1 VPQLLGL
8 PVPGASEFVTV
19 GARSEAGE
27 TTPLRVLIADDH
39 PTYADALRVLLSRDD
54 RIEVVGAAGNG
65 LQAVEM
71 AAELQPDLVLMDL
84 EMPVMNGLEATRIL
98 TERGGPH
105 VILLTGSGATADV
118 DSALT
123 AGALGYLPKGMDSS
137 TLLEH
142 LLAFTTKRS
151 GG

>member
-1 VPQLLGL
+1 
-8 PVPGASEFVTV
+8 
-19 GARSEAGE
+19 
-27 TTPLRVLIADDH
+27 LIADDH
-39 PTYADALRVLLSRDD
+39 PTYADALRVLLSRDE

-71 AAELQPDLVLMDL
+71 AAELEPDLVLMDL

-98 TERGGPH
+98 IERSGAG
-105 VILLTGSGATADV
+105 VILLTGSNSTADV
-118 DSALT
+118 DSVLR

-142 LLAFTTKRS
+142 VLALTS
-151 GG
+151 EPPA

>member
-8 PVPGASEFVTV
+8 PVPGASDLVTIRTQT
-19 GARSEAGE
+19 A
-27 TTPLRVLIADDH
+27 PLRVLIADDH

-65 LQAVEM
+65 QQAVEM
-71 AAELQPDLVLMDL
+71 EAELEPDLVLMDL

-98 TERGGPH
+98 AERGGAP
-105 VILLTGSGATADV
+105 VILLTGSNSADV
-118 DSALT
+118 DSALS
-123 AGALGYLPKGMDSS
+123 AGALSYLPKGLDSS

-142 LLAFTTKRS
+142 LLAVSTTRPRS
-151 GG
+151 